1 MVTRWRSELF
11 FFLYFKI
18 YLSGAWQM
26 FRPITFQVLPPFFSA
41 PYRDVCQLS
50 QSVVWWHTCV
60 FFFSGFVVCLFFN
73 QRSPRPQPIMD
84 SGLLVLFSSC
94 SSEVYDGLDV
104 CVRVFRLRSHI
115 MNHNAVGFLRQT
127 AADTTSI
134 FHVGQ
139 SGCAPLVRLPHQPAV
154 DCACHQEPQIILIS
168 CLRCLLLSQI
178 SLLSFSRSISIWRMH
193 FVFLAMLGWRRTNI
207 RATFAI

>member
-1 MVTRWRSELF
+1 
-11 FFLYFKI
+11 
-18 YLSGAWQM
+18 M
-26 FRPITFQVLPPFFSA
+26 FRPSPSRCCLCFSLPLTETSVNSVNLSSDEIPAFSFF
-41 PYRDVCQLS
+41 
-50 QSVVWWHTCV
+50 
-60 FFFSGFVVCLFFN
+60 
-73 QRSPRPQPIMD
+73 
-84 SGLLVLFSSC
+84 LVLLFC
-94 SSEVYDGLDV
+94 FFLSSEAFVLNPLWPLVSWSCLAAAAQRFMMGLTLCV

-115 MNHNAVGFLRQT
+115 MNHNAVVFLRQT

-178 SLLSFSRSISIWRMH
+178 SLLSFSRSISI
-193 FVFLAMLGWRRTNI
+193 
-207 RATFAI
+207 